1 LKEYNL
7 SVFSL
12 ATLNDAKAVLNN
24 LIQRIQKRFLIK
36 YFLLINKIFVLIS
49 TSQSKQISVIRIV
62 LLGND
67 AFVNSF
73 LQSYV
78 ECLASRPHEYMNYFR
93 FYFIPLSNTIF
104 LFQFKIKFFFSLSIN
119 SFLIFG

>member
-36 YFLLINKIFVLIS
+36 YFLLINKIFFLIS

-104 LFQFKIKFFFSLSIN
+104 LFQLNIKFFFF
-119 SFLIFG
+119 SFY

>member
-1 LKEYNL
+1 VTLLDNILKNKL
-7 SVFSL
+7 VVF
-12 ATLNDAKAVLNN
+12 
-24 LIQRIQKRFLIK
+24 
-36 YFLLINKIFVLIS
+36 IS
-49 TSQSKQISVIRIV
+49 TSQSKEISVIRIV

-93 FYFIPLSNTIF
+93 FYFVPLS
-104 LFQFKIKFFFSLSIN
+104 K
-119 SFLIFG
+119 

>member
-1 LKEYNL
+1 MISL
-7 SVFSL
+7 S
-12 ATLNDAKAVLNN
+12 TLNDAKAALNN
-24 LIQRIQKRFLIK
+24 LIQRIQKRYEIDLSLLLLFLPIR
-36 YFLLINKIFVLIS
+36 FLIS
-49 TSQSKQISVIRIV
+49 TSQSNQISIIRIV

-93 FYFIPLSNTIF
+93 FYFIPLS
-104 LFQFKIKFFFSLSIN
+104 K
-119 SFLIFG
+119 

>member
-1 LKEYNL
+1 MVTL
-7 SVFSL
+7 S
-12 ATLNDAKAVLNN
+12 TLVDAKAVLNN
-24 LIQRIQKRFLIK
+24 LIQRIQKK
-36 YFLLINKIFVLIS
+36 YEEMIVSIARTFSSRPS

-93 FYFIPLSNTIF
+93 FYFIPLGNRYM
-104 LFQFKIKFFFSLSIN
+104 KLSA
-119 SFLIFG
+119 

>member
-1 LKEYNL
+1 M
-7 SVFSL
+7 
-12 ATLNDAKAVLNN
+12 
-24 LIQRIQKRFLIK
+24 
-36 YFLLINKIFVLIS
+36 FVWKDCIDSLIS
-49 TSQSKQISVIRIV
+49 TSQSNQISIIRMV

-93 FYFIPLSNTIF
+93 FYFIPLSKNISR
-104 LFQFKIKFFFSLSIN
+104 KDYSIEV
-119 SFLIFG
+119 FCI